1 MATMPTGI
9 RRRHHRGCSGTE
21 CRCGWEASVGSG
33 SGARLRKT
41 FRTLGEARSWRAD
54 AQRQLASQE
63 LRPGR
68 SPKLRDAATILLDGM
83 EDGSIRN
90 RSGHRYKPS
99 AIRSYREALNA
110 HLLPHLGP
118 LRLDEIK
125 RRDVQAL
132 TDKLATSRSAS
143 TVRNALLPLRVI
155 YKRAIRDGD
164 ATASPCLGIDLPA
177 RDETRRTP
185 PTRSDADA
193 LLTSV
198 EESRKALW
206 ATALYAG
213 LRKGELRA
221 LAWGDI
227 DFEAGVI
234 RVDRSMDGRGRLI
247 PPKSKAGRRTVPIPT
262 ALRTLLIEHKL
273 RNEATRFVF
282 GQHER
287 PLPLRVQRT
296 PGGFGLHDCRHA
308 YASFMI
314 AAGCNLKTLSAFMGH
329 SSVTITADR
338 YGHLFP
344 GSESQARTLLDRYLA
359 GKDAS
364 QDAQRL

>member
-1 MATMPTGI
+1 MPTGI
-9 RRRHHRGCSGTE
+9 RRRHRRACSGGD

-54 AQRQLASQE
+54 AQRQLASKE
-63 LRPGR
+63 LRPDR
-68 SPKLRDAATILLDGM
+68 SPKLRDAATALLDGM
-83 EDGSIRN
+83 EDGSVRN

-118 LRLDEIK
+118 LRLDEIA

-132 TDKLATSRSAS
+132 ADKLAAARSPS

-155 YKRAIRDGD
+155 YKRALRDGE
-164 ATASPCLGIDLPA
+164 ATQNPCQGIDLPA
-177 RDETRRTP
+177 REEAERTP
-185 PTRSDADA
+185 PTRADA
-193 LLTSV
+193 VDLVAGV
-198 EESRKALW
+198 EDDRQALW

-221 LAWGDI
+221 LAWGDL
-227 DFEAGVI
+227 DFDQGVI
-234 RVDRSMDGRGRLI
+234 RVERSMDGRGRLVA
-247 PPKSKAGRRTVPIPT
+247 PKSRAGRRSVPMPT
-262 ALRTLLIEHKL
+262 TLRTLLIEHKL
-273 RNEATRFVF
+273 RAGGSTYVF
-282 GQHER
+282 GRGER
-287 PLPLRVQRT
+287 PLPLHVQRT
-296 PGGFGLHDCRHA
+296 ANGFGLHDCRHA

-344 GSESQARTLLDRYLA
+344 GSESEARSLLDRYLDGEDA
-359 GKDAS
+359 RKDA
-364 QDAQRL
+364 RVL